1 MDFWI
6 YLLIVELI
14 PLGLFVLGGL
24 YESNSTKYEQM
35 KFGYKN
41 QYSVKDKFSWEYSN
55 KLAAK
60 IFGSM
65 GSFLFI
71 INAIALF
78 IFTESVFTFIL
89 LFNLF
94 VVIFSRMMLDR
105 LIKKKF
111 NGKW

>member
-14 PLGLFVLGGL
+14 PLGLFILGGL

>member
-1 MDFWI
+1 MDFWA

-14 PLGLFVLGGL
+14 PLGLFIIGGL

-71 INAIALF
+71 INAITLF
-78 IFTESVFTFIL
+78 IFGEGAFTFIL
-89 LFNLF
+89 LFSLF
-94 VVIFSRMMLDR
+94 IVILSRMMLDR

-111 NGKW
+111 NDKW